1 VNIVARATGRE
12 NLMSSRRSILIG
24 VLALTVM
31 AAGCGGGSSSTSGSS
46 GGSSS
51 ASSTGGGGKGGTFTI
66 LANSNWGTADPAKNY
81 TLQEWQ
87 LLILTH
93 DGLVGFKRAGGA
105 EGTKIVPDLATEVP
119 QPQDGGKTWTFT
131 LRPGI
136 KYSDGTDLK
145 ASDFQRVFLRQFTV
159 PGPANGFYEPIV
171 GAAECLKSPKAC
183 DLSKGIVTDDQAGTV
198 TFHLTAPDPEFLD
211 KLGLPFAF
219 AVPGNTPLKDTGNN
233 PPPGTGPYMWDHYDP
248 NQGAKLVRN
257 PYFKEWSADAQP
269 DGNPDVIEYKFGL
282 TVEAEVTEV
291 ENGTADW
298 VFDPPPADRLN
309 EISTKYADQAHVN
322 PLTADYYMALN
333 VNVPP
338 FNNLQARQAVNFA
351 ADRAAYVKIYGGPSL
366 AQPSCQVLPPNFP
379 GYEPYCPYTTNP
391 GDGQWHGP
399 DLAKAKQLVD
409 QSGTKGAKV
418 AVVGT
423 TDEVGKALT
432 EQVVADLNAIGYKAT
447 AKLLAGGVQY
457 AYIQNSDNKV
467 QVGYSQWY
475 QDYPAASDFLN
486 ILLGCG
492 SFHPHSDASP
502 NISGFCDRTIQDKMD
517 QALKLGLTDPA
528 GANKLWAEVDHDVTD
543 QAAWITMFNPKLID
557 FLSKRIT
564 GYQFSPQWY
573 FLIAQASVQ

>member
-1 VNIVARATGRE
+1 
-12 NLMSSRRSILIG
+12 MSSRRSILIG

-51 ASSTGGGGKGGTFTI
+51 ALSTGGGGKGGTFTI

-171 GAAECLKSPKAC
+171 GAAECLKSPKTC

-338 FNNLQARQAVNFA
+338 FNNLKARQGLNFA
-351 ADRAAYVKIYGGPSL
+351 TDRAALVKIAGGAKL
-366 AQPSCQVLPPNFP
+366 AVPTCQVLPPNFP
-379 GYEPYCPYTTNP
+379 GYVPYCPYTKNP
-391 GDGQWHGP
+391 GTGGSGKWTAP
-399 DLAKAKQLVD
+399 DMAKAKQLID
-409 QSGTKGAKV
+409 ASGTKGMPVKV
-418 AVVGT
+418 N
-423 TDEVGKALT
+423 TDSTDTDKALGLYF
-432 EQVVADLNAIGYKAT
+432 VGLLNKLGYKAT
-447 AKLLAGGVQY
+447 LQALSADIQY
-457 AYIQNSDNKV
+457 PYIQNSKNKV
-467 QVGYSQWY
+467 QIAFSDWF
-475 QDYPAASDFLN
+475 QDYPAASDFLV

-492 SFHPHSDASP
+492 SIHPNSNSSP
-502 NISGFCDRTIQDKMD
+502 NIAQFCDKAIQAKMD
-517 QALKLGLTDPA
+517 HAGQVGITDPEA
-528 GANKLWAEVDHDVTD
+528 ANKIWAQVDKEVTD
-543 QAAWITMFNPKLID
+543 QAPWVAMYNPKYID
-557 FLSKRIT
+557 FLSSRVS
-564 GYQFSPQWY
+564 GYLFSPQWY
-573 FLIAQASVQ
+573 FLLAQA